1 MNLLYLLYFVL
12 ILGIT
17 IFVHE
22 LGHFIFAKKSK
33 IYVYEFSI
41 GMGPKIFKFNRKNDE
56 TTYCIGLIPLGGYV
70 KMSGEEIGE
79 DKNIPK
85 NRRLQSKTW
94 GQKFMVIVAGC
105 VFNFIFAFLILFAI
119 GIFYGSNSLEPKIAG
134 LVEDFPAYNSG
145 IENGDLI
152 LKIDNQKMDTYDD
165 VLLKLEMVKDSKEI
179 DIKVL
184 KADGKIKTYQIK
196 PVKTEIDDIT
206 SYKIGVNFASTKTY
220 GFVNAIKSAFDRMF
234 SIIKSMYTIIISLI
248 TGALGIN
255 SLAGPVGIY
264 GIVGDSAQAGIDSVL
279 YLIAFLSI
287 NVGFVNLLP
296 FPAFDGGR
304 LLFLF
309 IEKIRKKPI
318 PVQVE
323 NIIHTVG
330 FVFLMVLMLVITFQ
344 DIQRLF

>member
-1 MNLLYLLYFVL
+1 MNLLYIIYFVL
-12 ILGIT
+12 ILGVT
-17 IFVHE
+17 IFIHE

-70 KMSGEEIGE
+70 KMSGEEINE
-79 DKNIPK
+79 DKKIPK

-94 GQKFMVIVAGC
+94 GQKFIVMVAGC
-105 VFNFIFAFLILFAI
+105 MFNFVFAFLILFAI
-119 GIFYGSNSLEPKIAG
+119 GLFYGSNSTEPKIDSVMEG
-134 LVEDFPAYNSG
+134 FPALASG
-145 IENGDLI
+145 VEQGDLI
-152 LKIDNQKMDTYDD
+152 LKIDGQKMTTYDD
-165 VLLKLEMVKDSKEI
+165 VLLKLEVSKDKKDLVFE
-179 DIKVL
+179 VL
-184 KADGKIKTYQIK
+184 KANGTKKTYQIK
-196 PVKTEIDDIT
+196 PVKMEIDNIT
-206 SYKIGVNFASTKTY
+206 SYKIGVNFSITKNY
-220 GFVNAIKSAFDRMF
+220 GFINAITSSFEKMF
-234 SIIKSMYTIIISLI
+234 SIIKSMFIIIFSLI

-296 FPAFDGGR
+296 FPAFDGGKV
-304 LLFLF
+304 LFLF
-309 IEKIRKKPI
+309 IEKIRKKP
-318 PVQVE
+318 VSSQVE

>member
-70 KMSGEEIGE
+70 KMSGEEINE
-79 DKNIPK
+79 DKKIPK

-94 GQKFMVIVAGC
+94 GQKFIVMVAGC
-105 VFNFIFAFLILFAI
+105 MFNFVFAFLILFAI
-119 GIFYGSNSLEPKIAG
+119 GLFYGSNSTEPKIDSVMEG
-134 LVEDFPAYNSG
+134 FPALESG
-145 IENGDLI
+145 VEQGDLI
-152 LKIDNQKMDTYDD
+152 LKIDGQKMTTYDD
-165 VLLKLEMVKDSKEI
+165 VLLKLEVSKDNKDLAFE
-179 DIKVL
+179 VL
-184 KADGKIKTYQIK
+184 KANGTKKTYQIK
-196 PVKTEIDDIT
+196 PVKMENDNIT
-206 SYKIGVNFASTKTY
+206 SYKIGVNFAITKNY
-220 GFVNAIKSAFDRMF
+220 GFINAITSSFEKMF
-234 SIIKSMYTIIISLI
+234 SIIKSMFIIIFSLI

-264 GIVGDSAQAGIDSVL
+264 GIVGDSAQAGIDSIL

-296 FPAFDGGR
+296 FPAFDGGKV
-304 LLFLF
+304 LFLF

-318 PVQVE
+318 SSQVE
-323 NIIHTVG
+323 NVTHTVG
-330 FVFLMVLMLVITFQ
+330 FVFLMILMLVITFQ

>member
-70 KMSGEEIGE
+70 KMSGEEINE
-79 DKNIPK
+79 DKKIPK

-94 GQKFMVIVAGC
+94 GQKFIVMVAGC
-105 VFNFIFAFLILFAI
+105 MFNFVFAFLILFAI
-119 GIFYGSNSLEPKIAG
+119 GLFYGSNSTEPKIDSVMEG
-134 LVEDFPAYNSG
+134 FPALASG
-145 IENGDLI
+145 VEQGDLI
-152 LKIDNQKMDTYDD
+152 LKIDGQKMTTYDD
-165 VLLKLEMVKDSKEI
+165 VLLKLEVSKDKKDLVFE
-179 DIKVL
+179 VL
-184 KADGKIKTYQIK
+184 KANGTKKTYQIK
-196 PVKTEIDDIT
+196 PVKMEIDNIT
-206 SYKIGVNFASTKTY
+206 SYKIGVNFSITKNY
-220 GFVNAIKSAFDRMF
+220 GFINAITSSFEKMF
-234 SIIKSMYTIIISLI
+234 SIIKSMFIIIFSLI

-296 FPAFDGGR
+296 FPAFDGGKV
-304 LLFLF
+304 LFLF
-309 IEKIRKKPI
+309 IEKIRKKP
-318 PVQVE
+318 VSSQVE

-344 DIQRLF
+344 YIQRLF

>member
-1 MNLLYLLYFVL
+1 MNLLYILYFIL
-12 ILGIT
+12 ILGVT

-22 LGHFIFAKKSK
+22 LGHFIFAKKAK

-70 KMSGEEIGE
+70 KMSGEEINE
-79 DKNIPK
+79 DKKIPK

-94 GQKFMVIVAGC
+94 GQKFMVTVAGC
-105 VFNFIFAFLILFAI
+105 VFNFIFAFLILFTI
-119 GIFYGSNSLEPKIAG
+119 GIFYGSNSLEPRIAG
-134 LVEDFPAYNSG
+134 LVDKFPAHNSG
-145 IENGDLI
+145 IEKGDLI
-152 LKIDNQKMDTYDD
+152 LKIDNQKMTTYDD
-165 VLLKLEMVKDSKEI
+165 VLLKLEMVKDSKML

-184 KADGKIKTYQIK
+184 KVDGKIITYRVK
-196 PVKTEIDDIT
+196 PVKTEIDNVT
-206 SYKIGVNFASTKTY
+206 SYKIGITFASTKTY
-220 GFVNAIKSAFDRMF
+220 GFVNAIKSSFDRMA
-234 SIIKSMYTIIISLI
+234 SIIRSMYTIIISLI

-255 SLAGPVGIY
+255 SLSGPVGIY
-264 GIVGDSAQAGIDSVL
+264 SVVGDSAKAGFDSIL

-304 LLFLF
+304 VLFLG
-309 IEKIRKKPI
+309 IEKIRKKPV

-330 FVFLMVLMLVITFQ
+330 FVCLMILMIVITFQ